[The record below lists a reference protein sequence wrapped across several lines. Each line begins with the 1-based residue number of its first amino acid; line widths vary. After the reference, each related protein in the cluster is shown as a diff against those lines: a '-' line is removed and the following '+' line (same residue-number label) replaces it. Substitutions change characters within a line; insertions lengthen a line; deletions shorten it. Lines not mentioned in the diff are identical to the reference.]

1 MTVEQFRKGEHLI
14 QLIIENEERVDQLKK
29 VIEKMES
36 IYFTYEWIT
45 IRDIPCYVD
54 YKVALDLL
62 KIQLVKEIEQLEI
75 TRRELFNL

>member
-36 IYFTYEWIT
+36 IHFQYEI
-45 IRDIPCYVD
+45 ILIHDQPCYVD